1 MEVPDL
7 EAETGD
13 ELEID
18 LEAGVVKN
26 ITKGTEYRASAMP
39 EVMIN
44 ILDEGGLV
52 AYLKNH
58 GDYDTSKIS

>member
-1 MEVPDL
+1 
-7 EAETGD
+7 
-13 ELEID
+13 
-18 LEAGVVKN
+18 
-26 ITKGTEYRASAMP
+26 MP

-58 GDYDTSKIS
+58 GDYDTSEIS